1 MQETNDGF
9 CKHSSCSNGIINHT
23 RTSILNH
30 ISCVALQCHDEQ
42 QMASQINDT
51 KHAWQRGKELNTMSV
66 VAKFKKIFRQ
76 LFHWFVMWLDRR
88 LLSCDLTGARYPVT
102 WPAPAILWLDRRPL
116 SCDLT
121 GARYPVTWPAPP
133 VILWLDR
140 RLLSLGTN
148 VLISLHVTVSSWS
161 WS

>member
-30 ISCVALQCHDEQ
+30 ILCVALQCHDEQ

-66 VAKFKKIFRQ
+66 VAKFKKNLPSVIS
-76 LFHWFVMWLDRR
+76 LI
-88 LLSCDLTGARYPVT
+88 CDAT
-102 WPAPAILWLDRRPL
+102 WPAPPAILWLDRRPL

-121 GARYPVTWPAPP
+121 GACYLAVTWPPAPA
-133 VILWLDR
+133 ILWLDR
-140 RLLSLGTN
+140 RLLSWNKRLDKLTRY
-148 VLISLHVTVSSWS
+148 S
-161 WS
+161 